1 MNEFRGM
8 RLYDGGRAP
17 NPRRVRIFMAE
28 KGIDIP
34 AIQIDINKLEQYSE
48 PVGRINPM
56 NRVPVLEL
64 ADGTAISESVAIC
77 RYLEGIRP
85 DPPLFGSGALEEAI
99 VEMWQRRVEL
109 GLLQPVAFSFRHLHP
124 GAAHLENPQIGEWGE
139 ANKPRARAFMELLNR
154 ELGARPFIAGEKF
167 TIADITAIVAIQF
180 LKPARIDQPDDLDSL
195 SQWRERVVARP
206 SVAGT
211 E

>member
-1 MNEFRGM
+1 M